1 MSSNESPDKETL
13 EQWHKDP
20 ANWILGIFYFNP
32 KDKRLLPPK
41 RISAMGWTVNF
52 ANPYSVFI
60 LIGILV
66 LISAIT
72 FIPGIFKN
80 R

>member
-1 MSSNESPDKETL
+1 MKEQEPSKETL

-20 ANWILGIFYFNP
+20 SNWVWGMFYYNP

-41 RISAMGWTVNF
+41 RIRAMGWTVNF
-52 ANPYSVFI
+52 ANPTSVFI

-66 LISAIT
+66 LTAVVVAIDN
-72 FIPGIFKN
+72 K
-80 R
+80 